1 MRKLLLALAIC
12 AALPA
17 CATMPLAPADVAN
30 ATVLDEKVGIAA
42 TVGYTAASTLGN
54 RLSRLGVIPR
64 AQFQA
69 LDQRGYDAVIAI
81 RAAYLTGNATSYFEA
96 VEQAKTA
103 TAAIGGLVK

>member
-1 MRKLLLALAIC
+1 MTRPIAAALLL
-12 AALPA
+12 ALPA
-17 CATMPLAPADVAN
+17 CATLPVAPVAVADK
-30 ATVLDEKVGIAA
+30 TVLDEKIGIAA

-54 RLSRLGVIPR
+54 RLSLLGVIPR

-81 RAAYLTGNATSYFEA
+81 RAAYLTGNAVSYLA
-96 VEQAKTA
+96 AIEQAKAA

>member
-1 MRKLLLALAIC
+1 MTRLIAAALLL
-12 AALPA
+12 ALPA
-17 CATMPLAPADVAN
+17 CATLPTAPAAVADK
-30 ATVLDEKVGIAA
+30 TVLDEKIGIAA

-81 RAAYLTGNATSYFEA
+81 RAAYLAGNATNYLA
-96 VEQAKTA
+96 AIEQAKAA

>member
-1 MRKLLLALAIC
+1 MIRLSVAAALLALS
-12 AALPA
+12 A
-17 CATMPLAPADVAN
+17 CATLPAAPVVVADK
-30 ATVLDEKVGIAA
+30 TVLDEKVGIAA

-69 LDQRGYDAVIAI
+69 LDQRGYDAVLAI
-81 RAAYLTGNATSYFEA
+81 RTAYLAGNATNYLEA
-96 VEQAKTA
+96 VERAKAA